1 MRLHFLLLLL
11 GLAASL
17 FAQPVLAQVVA
28 PSQGGGVSILRAT
41 ATTMELSFGTMGNGQ
56 GRVLA
61 IAEANR
67 GMPVPLRATDGNFY
81 TANTTYGQGSA
92 LGEGYVIYNGSS
104 HSITVT
110 GLKPSTS
117 YYFTNAEYNTDG
129 TTILYNAYGTGMLT
143 TTRSAPATV
152 APMPTPLPVELV
164 SFTGTV
170 NASNIATLR
179 WTTASE
185 RNSAYFALER
195 SVNGTTFTE
204 IGRIAAATTS
214 SQTLAYQWADSQQLL
229 NSAYY
234 RLQQVDND
242 GTVHYSSVITLA
254 PTSKTVRLIDVYP
267 NPSAGQVMQL
277 ILQGYDRETLTL
289 KVSDTTGRTVLTQTL
304 VPTNAQYSAPLPL
317 PQGLTSGTYVL
328 TLAGNSNLVQKRIIV
343 SN

>member
-11 GLAASL
+11 CLAAGS
-17 FAQPVLAQVVA
+17 FTRTASAQVVA

-41 ATTMELSFGTMGNGQ
+41 ATTMELSFGTLGNGQ

-67 GMPVPLRATDGNFY
+67 GMPVPLRAADGNFY

-92 LGEGYVIYNGSS
+92 LGEGYVIYNGSG

-143 TTRSAPATV
+143 TTRSAPATIV
-152 APMPTPLPVELV
+152 PTPVPLPVELV
-164 SFTGTV
+164 SFVGTV
-170 NASNIATLR
+170 NASNVATLR

-204 IGRIAAATTS
+204 IGRVAAATTS
-214 SQTLAYQWADSQQLL
+214 NQTLAYQWSDSQQLL
-229 NSAYY
+229 NSTYY
-234 RLQQVDND
+234 RLQQVDHD

-254 PTSKTVRLIDVYP
+254 PTLQTVRLIDVYP

-277 ILQGYDRETLTL
+277 IVQGYDRETLIL

-304 VPTNAQYSAPLPL
+304 TPTNTQYSSPLPL
-317 PQGLTSGTYVL
+317 PQNLASGTYIL
-328 TLAGNSNLVQKRIIV
+328 TLAGSSNPIQKRIVV